1 MTISIIGGEGF
12 VGTRLSNYL
21 TKNDIK
27 HRIYDINIKSDKH
40 VFADVTDP
48 KSLDVLNISDT
59 LINLAAV
66 HRDNIKPLSR
76 YDEVNVDGANNICN
90 CVRKFNIN
98 KIIFTSSG
106 NFRK

>member
-1 MTISIIGGEGF
+1 MTISIIGGAGF

-27 HRIYDINIKSDKH
+27 HRIYDIDIKSDKH
-40 VFADVTDP
+40 VFAHVTDL
-48 KSLDVLNISDT
+48 KSLDVLSISDA

-66 HRDNIKPLSR
+66 HRDNIKPLSK
-76 YDEVNVDGANNICN
+76 YDEVNFDRANNICD
-90 CVRKFNIN
+90 CARKFNIN

-106 NFRK
+106 NFRR